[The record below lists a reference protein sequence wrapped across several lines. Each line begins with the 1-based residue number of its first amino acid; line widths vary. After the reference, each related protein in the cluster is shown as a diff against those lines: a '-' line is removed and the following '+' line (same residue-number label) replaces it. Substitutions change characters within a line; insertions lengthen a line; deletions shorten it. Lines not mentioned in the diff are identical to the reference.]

1 MVLAASFMSP
11 FRNYV
16 CRDQLFFFK
25 KFNLKT
31 KNDVI
36 LALQK

>member
-16 CRDQLFFFK
+16 CRDQLFVCLK
-25 KFNLKT
+25 KFDLKT
-31 KNDVI
+31 K
-36 LALQK
+36 K